1 MDKICFCAKCRYETS
16 HLSSYHKCGLCH
28 AFGHGQIECKNN
40 TRLNELKEKI
50 KNNPKKMPDAD
61 HCTVQGCLTKYT
73 HSTGSH
79 STFFEYDTFGG
90 NNGPDKDYLL
100 LHPWK
105 FKMDS

>member
-50 KNNPKKMPDAD
+50 KKNAR
-61 HCTVQGCLTKYT
+61 CRSL
-73 HSTGSH
+73 HSTRMFNKIY
-79 STFFEYDTFGG
+79 TFHWIT
-90 NNGPDKDYLL
+90 
-100 LHPWK
+100 
-105 FKMDS
+105 